1 MGSLR
6 RRQRGVVWPGKVKAS
21 VVPRSSTLT
30 PGKSRGAA
38 VTFWPR
44 PTPGWAVWS
53 PERRPPTLAL
63 GSPRPRPSPR
73 WWALGVGLQPVG
85 SLPLPRPPA
94 TPGPS
99 GCLLYLCWSSVSIF
113 LSSCPICSPCFP
125 LFFIL
130 ILFFFFF
137 LNRVTKRP
145 RCALGGPRLWAVSS
159 ENKQTCGQGAYWV
172 LNPSVP
178 TFLCSLSTRALPCL
192 LGTGCSSLYLSWLYL
207 KEFSL
212 GPMVGKKS
220 LLLSITKLQLK
231 WQSYL
236 EGH

>member
-1 MGSLR
+1 MCSLR
-6 RRQRGVVWPGKVKAS
+6 RRRRQATAPRAGVPPPPAE
-21 VVPRSSTLT
+21 
-30 PGKSRGAA
+30 SR
-38 VTFWPR
+38 V
-44 PTPGWAVWS
+44 
-53 PERRPPTLAL
+53 
-63 GSPRPRPSPR
+63 
-73 WWALGVGLQPVG
+73 VG
-85 SLPLPRPPA
+85 SWRWASASRVPPPCPGRQPPQAPLA
-94 TPGPS
+94 
-99 GCLLYLCWSSVSIF
+99 VFSIF
-113 LSSCPICSPCFP
+113 VGALS
-125 LFFIL
+125 LFFSL
-130 ILFFFFF
+130 PARFVLLASLYFSFSYFFFFF

-220 LLLSITKLQLK
+220 LLLSIIKLQLK